1 MLQKPVLHELFVEPN
16 IVTLFCDSTSDY
28 SKMPNEWQTY
38 VYRNQIVVKNGKNL
52 RLFI

>member
-1 MLQKPVLHELFVEPN
+1 MHTIECK
-16 IVTLFCDSTSDY
+16 VTTRLLDNTSDY